1 MKCTLVVQILH
12 LVQRGNGDGFFF
24 SFLGYKFAL
33 VATFSGLDTVYQDF
47 CDWKNGDT
55 HVFFLLRSMC
65 WFPKMDADDGDGDD
79 GGGEEFHGADIHND
93 DDDDE
98 QPMLGSSG
106 HEMESKPKTKTAAA
120 QK

>member
-1 MKCTLVVQILH
+1 
-12 LVQRGNGDGFFF
+12 
-24 SFLGYKFAL
+24 
-33 VATFSGLDTVYQDF
+33 
-47 CDWKNGDT
+47 
-55 HVFFLLRSMC
+55 MC

-93 DDDDE
+93 DYDDE